1 MTGLQ
6 FVILGYSIAVVA
18 LWGYALN
25 LWVQSRRLSRI
36 ESTTRTDEGA
46 RS

>member
-6 FVILGYSIAVVA
+6 YVILGYSIAIVA
-18 LWGYALN
+18 LWGYAVN

-36 ESTTRTDEGA
+36 ESNTRTDEGV